1 MKGLLIGVLY
11 AIRGLYQLIAAL
23 LTLPFILFVDK
34 FHPSCGFYFYLV
46 NMVIGLVAVLVY
58 VWVAK
63 RYRYRVRDMPRST
76 IPTLNRR
83 DINFY

>member
-11 AIRGLYQLIAAL
+11 AMIAAL
-23 LTLPFILFVDK
+23 LTIPYILVDT
-34 FHPSCGFYFYLV
+34 FHFSCGFYFYLM

-63 RYRYRVRDMPRST
+63 RYRYRVRDELCNVHQYAEEYYSNTQQERH
-76 IPTLNRR
+76 
-83 DINFY
+83 